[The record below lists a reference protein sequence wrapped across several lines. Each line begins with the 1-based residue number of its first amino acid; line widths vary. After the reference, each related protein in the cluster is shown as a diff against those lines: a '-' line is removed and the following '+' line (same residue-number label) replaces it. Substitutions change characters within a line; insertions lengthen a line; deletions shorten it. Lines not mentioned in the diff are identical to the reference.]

1 LLRPKMAGVAD
12 SRGDAG
18 VVRSRPNTPKW
29 PKIDARGENSCMPV
43 ITLERTESCETAGPF
58 QLKPWRTI
66 LKDKDHGWSPL
77 LWVLY
82 LGFFFIQPIIY
93 HVSWRMWLLDG
104 LGAATFL
111 VLYFGLFALQNPLD
125 LVHIGGMVLLGVLY
139 LPINGG
145 ACTFFIFAAA
155 MLPFCVETQTSGIVG
170 LGIIGSVGAIEGLL
184 LHVDRWTRFYSA
196 LFPVIIGAGNMF
208 FAERNRMNRRLRKAN
223 EEIEHLA
230 KVAERERIARDL
242 HDVLGH
248 TLSVIT
254 LKSEL
259 AGKLM
264 DHDPERAGKEIR
276 EVSEISRQALSE
288 VRDAIRG
295 YRAKGLVAEL
305 AQAKSTLETA
315 GLTVQCDAATTVKL
329 PAMQESVLS
338 LAVREGVTNVVRHAQ
353 ARTCRLRI
361 EQVNGSC
368 RLEIY
373 DDGRG
378 SSNGEGNGLRGMRER
393 VEMLGGT
400 LDRSTSSGTTLT
412 ITLPLK
418 DVAARDLPR
427 QDISRQ
433 EASHKDESV
442 NH

>member
-1 LLRPKMAGVAD
+1 MPLIAFEHIKSCDGDGRLRLRPWRA
-12 SRGDAG
+12 
-18 VVRSRPNTPKW
+18 
-29 PKIDARGENSCMPV
+29 V
-43 ITLERTESCETAGPF
+43 IG
-58 QLKPWRTI
+58 
-66 LKDKDHGWSPL
+66 DKDHGWSPL

-82 LGFFFIQPIIY
+82 LGFFFIQPIVA
-93 HVSWRMWLLDG
+93 HVSLKLWLLDG
-104 LGAATFL
+104 AGALVFL
-111 VLYFGLFALQNPLD
+111 LLYFGLFLLENPYPI
-125 LVHIGGMVLLGVLY
+125 VNIGGMLLLGMLF
-139 LPINGG
+139 LPINAG

-155 MLPFCVETQTSGIVG
+155 MLPFCVETQAAAAVG
-170 LGIIGSVGAIEGLL
+170 LLVIAGLGALEGWL
-184 LHVDRWTRFYSA
+184 LHVDGWTLFYA
-196 LFPVIIGAGNMF
+196 AIFPMLIGAGNLF
-208 FAERNRMNRRLRKAN
+208 FAERNRMNRKLRKAN

-264 DHDPERAGKEIR
+264 DRDPERAGKEIR
-276 EVSEISRQALSE
+276 EVEEISRQALAD

-295 YRAKGLVAEL
+295 YRAKGLAAEL
-305 AQAKSTLETA
+305 AQAKATLETA
-315 GLTVQCDAATTVKL
+315 GLVVQCDAATTVKL

-353 ARTCRLRI
+353 ARNCRLRL
-361 EQVNGSC
+361 EQQNGSC
-368 RLEIY
+368 RLEIR

-378 SSNGEGNGLRGMRER
+378 SSNGEGSGLRGMRER

-400 LDRSTSSGTTLT
+400 LERSTTSGTTLT

-418 DVAARDLPR
+418 EVAPAGDNG
-427 QDISRQ
+427 Q
-433 EASHKDESV
+433 K
-442 NH
+442 